1 MYTGDGG
8 SMDAGKEDRQVGRQE
23 KPEEIQ
29 AEMLQPELRWLF
41 CDSRSSGVFSHR
53 FLLEVDEVYLG
64 YKIRRTLVG
73 PRYNGGVSDHLPVI
87 LRVWGYEY

>member
-1 MYTGDGG
+1 ML
-8 SMDAGKEDRQVGRQE
+8 Q
-23 KPEEIQ
+23 PEEIQ
-29 AEMLQPELRWLF
+29 AEMLQPQLRWLF